1 MIVKDERRIHVVVVV
16 VFSTP
21 FFIQV
26 VFFSRFASNVPL
38 CRFSV
43 ALSVKSAERLI
54 EWEGRWIARWEN
66 GHLSTKGWLS
76 LSHKSLLFFQTTLNE
91 RKVYLLLL

>member
-1 MIVKDERRIHVVVVV
+1 MKEGFTLLLLFF
-16 VFSTP
+16 FSTP

-54 EWEGRWIARWEN
+54 GWEGRWIARREN
-66 GHLSTKGWLS
+66 GHSSTKGWLS